1 MFNQT
6 LRTYKQSINLRPQT
20 ELVMFFKDLLL
31 QWQHV
36 CGDNKGPYATPEL
49 HLQFALMS
57 AQDAPEWV

>member
-1 MFNQT
+1 
-6 LRTYKQSINLRPQT
+6 
-20 ELVMFFKDLLL
+20 MFFKDLLL